1 MVSCADYDYVE
12 IACLY
17 RIHVRLQLSSG
28 EQVDGQ
34 ALDTKTDLARR
45 ECIEITQ
52 GDTSI
57 LVPIESIKQMHALT
71 ENTHFTTIRFS

>member
-1 MVSCADYDYVE
+1 MVSCVDYDYVE

-17 RIHVRLQLSSG
+17 RFHVRLQLSSG
-28 EQVDGQ
+28 EQIDGH

-52 GDTSI
+52 ADTTT
-57 LVPIESIKQMHALT
+57 LVPIESIQKMHALT
-71 ENTHFTTIRFS
+71 ENKHFTTVRFS